1 MKKYLLVISLFS
13 FLFGKDKYQ
22 FFLTSDENLKLVGE
36 NYDIIKTELDK
47 MFADYESKIDLGSD
61 FHKIIYQETVFTGPV
76 QRDLE
81 SINRQLEGYM
91 ENGFK
96 GVPFN
101 SLSVYEKKAIM
112 DRVEAKYTGRPSKT
126 VTKERNRT
134 IERGETLSTKEGE
147 WSDVV
152 SYYGGYSEL
161 SKLGISKDDKSKFD
175 ISVVLEKIEL
185 TGPSNCLAHVKING
199 GDDALKFHK
208 IPKSTYKYK
217 GTYKINYDDDY
228 LALYNGGSIWADFK
242 FDEKKYLPKSK
253 TEINIQLNKSLLPST
268 ENYQNVIIAMFDE
281 LLPIDILLKYNHYYS
296 NLSDKYLEYFDK
308 KDFKDDMKVLT
319 YEEILSKIEVQDD
332 FVREW
337 DENEGEWEENVVQ
350 EKFIKSQGES
360 EKRKEDF
367 NKNSWKYM
375 IYIYGCAA
383 LASIVGVGVAY
394 LFGIPV

>member
-1 MKKYLLVISLFS
+1 MKRYLLLFLVINI
-13 FLFGKDKYQ
+13 LFGQDKYQ
-22 FFLTSDENLKLVGE
+22 FFLTSDENLKLVGD

-47 MFADYESKIDLGSD
+47 MLTDYNSKIDLDNYWKEKYSVEVATGSNQINED
-61 FHKIIYQETVFTGPV
+61 TYKYY
-76 QRDLE
+76 RDLYKD
-81 SINRQLEGYM
+81 QMGM
-91 ENGFK
+91 EW
-96 GVPFN
+96 
-101 SLSVYEKKAIM
+101 AAT
-112 DRVEAKYTGRPSKT
+112 EAKRLATYTPTKT

-134 IERGETLSTKEGE
+134 IERGETLFTKKTE

-199 GDDALKFHK
+199 DVDALKFHK